1 MALSKEDTKSSNKLY
16 VLKVKTKDLEGKP
29 APVHFQVS
37 EKNVQSG
44 KWVPTGE
51 IKNVTG
57 DIVSVNVTDEVF
69 NDEPYHAVKITL
81 EDNEAKESY
90 ILDAKFNMLSRS
102 LFNSLLSLKSHK
114 DIKIGVYQTAAK
126 EGRESYAAISVRQ
139 AGEKVS
145 WAYEIKDLPPVT
157 EVKAGTKVI
166 KVYDDLNEFFIP
178 KLKNLNEKV
187 KGWRKA
193 DATKEV
199 KEVKP
204 VQEAAAEPPEPS
216 DDF

>member
-1 MALSKEDTKSSNKLY
+1 MALIKDDGKNSNKLY
-16 VLKVKTKDLEGKP
+16 VLKVKTKDLEDK
-29 APVHFQVS
+29 AVPVHFQVN
-37 EKNVQSG
+37 EKSAQTG
-44 KWVPTGE
+44 KWGPTGE
-51 IKNVTG
+51 IKNVSG
-57 DIVSVNVTDEVF
+57 DLVSVNVTDEEF
-69 NDEPYHAVKITL
+69 QGEKYHAVKITL

-90 ILDAKFNMLSRS
+90 IVDTRFNMLSRS

-126 EGRESYAAISVRQ
+126 EGRESYSAVSLRQ

-145 WAYEIKDLPPVT
+145 WAYELKDLPPVT
-157 EVKAGTKVI
+157 EVKAGAKVI

-193 DATKEV
+193 DV
-199 KEVKP
+199 SKEVKP

-216 DDF
+216 EDF